1 MNNNKQRHLV
11 AIYVY
16 LGVCLTMASLPSS
29 LLIIKQAGK
38 QVFTFLE
45 AT

>member
-29 LLIIKQAGK
+29 LLITKHIHLSGGNMI
-38 QVFTFLE
+38 
-45 AT
+45 